1 MTAAP
6 VENDFALRAGC
17 ARWLSS
23 HGPAPVPQVLAV
35 LGAEPAAQLAPDY
48 YGVGGAVAVLEARTG
63 AMLGKPAASF
73 VIKGMIAQ
81 TALLRTVTEAKSG
94 AVVVPRLGHMAVDE
108 ADAIRHLLHA
118 EVIELGDDRGFTAA
132 DLAGLDRPIAVCVV
146 ELPVRRAAYQL
157 MPLDELRRIADWC
170 RQHGVHLHIDGARL
184 WEAAASYGVSLAEI
198 SALADTVYVSF
209 YKGLGA
215 LAGAGLGGDLHTA
228 YPFALSALEG
238 LDRRLS
244 KMPGYLARARQLA
257 AAFAA
262 SGFEVTPAVPHVNA
276 FQLTL
281 PGDPATLFIGNPMI
295 AETASSHWSYLRC
308 VMGAVLMSGGTP
320 ASIWQQHEAIM
331 QAVSEGD
338 VERAGQLA
346 STHISYA
353 SGAVQRKIA
362 DDEASNPQQPGQQ
375 VKRA

>member
-6 VENDFALRAGC
+6 VKNDFELRAGC
-17 ARWLSS
+17 DRWLSS
-23 HGPAPVPQVLAV
+23 HGPAQVTDMLAS
-35 LGAEPAAQLAPDY
+35 LQQSAASDLTPDY

-81 TALLRTVTEAKSG
+81 TALLRTVTEAQPG

-108 ADAIRHLLHA
+108 ADAIRHLLPA

-157 MPLDELRRIADWC
+157 MPLDELQRIAGWC

-198 SALADTVYVSF
+198 STLADTVYVSF

-215 LAGAGLGGDLHTA
+215 LAGAVLAGEQALLDRFAVWRKRLGGDLHTA
-228 YPFALSALEG
+228 YPFALSALDG

-244 KMPGYLARARQLA
+244 KMPDYLARARQLA
-257 AAFAA
+257 AAFTA
-262 SGFEVTPAVPHVNA
+262 SGFAVTPAVPHVNA

-281 PGDPATLFIGNPMI
+281 PGDPAALAEANRAFACKTGVWLFNAFI
-295 AETASSHWSYLRC
+295 
-308 VMGAVLMSGGTP
+308 P
-320 ASIWQQHEAIM
+320 AA
-331 QAVSEGD
+331 
-338 VERAGQLA
+338 
-346 STHISYA
+346 A
-353 SGAVQRKIA
+353 SGFARAEVVIGDAAEQYQ
-362 DDEASNPQQPGQQ
+362 DDEALGWVQDLVAG
-375 VKRA
+375 RF